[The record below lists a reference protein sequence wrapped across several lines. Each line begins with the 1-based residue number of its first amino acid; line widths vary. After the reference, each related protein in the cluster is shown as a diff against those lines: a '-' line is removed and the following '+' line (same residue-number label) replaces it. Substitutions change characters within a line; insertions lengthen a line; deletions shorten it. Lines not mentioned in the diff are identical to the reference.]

1 MPSAKKFPPATS
13 RINTVAL
20 PQNEVAKMRKTNERD
35 KTHETEAHSDSQVN
49 PQHARAWE
57 LARQQGVKPIKSI
70 KELQGDFWPEE
81 ESVDK
86 FLELVRS
93 IRHQDRISN
102 RTSE

>member
-1 MPSAKKFPPATS
+1 LNDS
-13 RINTVAL
+13 INENGLRTKSQV
-20 PQNEVAKMRKTNERD
+20 NRMSKTNERNEIRGAVARPASAT
-35 KTHETEAHSDSQVN
+35 KPA
-49 PQHARAWE
+49 HARAWE

-81 ESVDK
+81 ESVDE

-102 RTSE
+102 RNE